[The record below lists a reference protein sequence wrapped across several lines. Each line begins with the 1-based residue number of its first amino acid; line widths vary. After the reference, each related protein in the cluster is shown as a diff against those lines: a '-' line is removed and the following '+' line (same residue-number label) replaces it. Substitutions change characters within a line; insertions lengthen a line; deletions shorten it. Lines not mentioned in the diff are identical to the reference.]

1 MPAEPTSDPFEL
13 VVDVDADD
21 AETVTKVLA
30 DAGLNL
36 RGLKSE
42 EVSLE
47 AVFLELTGGES
58 ENAL

>member
-1 MPAEPTSDPFEL
+1 MPAEPTSDPHEL

-30 DAGLNL
+30 DAGLYL